1 MIAFKNLTSILSIF
15 VIAII
20 IFCSFLAKVILTITS
35 ILKEKDNFQKLL
47 FKNEEDSKNLDFTR
61 QEHIYKLQQMI
72 IELQKN
78 CANKDRIIEAKEN
91 EISNLRGDM
100 KIQKAMNEETN
111 KTIKAQ
117 GKQICR
123 MVKIMDGLR
132 EP

>member
-1 MIAFKNLTSILSIF
+1 M
-15 VIAII
+15 
-20 IFCSFLAKVILTITS
+20 TITS

-91 EISNLRGDM
+91 EISNRY
-100 KIQKAMNEETN
+100 KNTESNE
-111 KTIKAQ
+111 
-117 GKQICR
+117 
-123 MVKIMDGLR
+123 
-132 EP
+132 